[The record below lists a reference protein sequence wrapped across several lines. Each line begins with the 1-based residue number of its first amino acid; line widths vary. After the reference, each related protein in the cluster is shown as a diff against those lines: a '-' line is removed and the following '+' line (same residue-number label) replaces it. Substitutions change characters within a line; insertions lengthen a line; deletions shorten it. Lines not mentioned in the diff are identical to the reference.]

1 VTTRRSRTT
10 RTLAL
15 AGLVWVTLLAL
26 PRAQDAEAPP
36 APPAR
41 VVDPSIGAEEL
52 ALRLVPLTSDELGA
66 VADAWLGIVKAKTQ
80 EVIDAQIAV
89 ATADTAGA
97 AAARARV
104 VALVEER
111 KPLFDNLSA
120 VLTSW
125 EKKGGDEARIAAM
138 RAYRASVL
146 VEETRGTDV
155 QTLLHRLREWA
166 LSTDGGIGLLLKLL
180 LVVVALLAAVTVARV
195 ARRMTT
201 RVADHYMHFSKLL
214 QAALAMAV
222 YWIVLAL
229 GLMVLLTVIG
239 VDISPVYALVGGAS
253 FILAFALQSTLG
265 NLAAGLMIMVNRPF
279 DVGDLVTVAGTMG
292 TVKAVNIVST
302 TLTSPDNK
310 LCIVPNA
317 SVWGNVITN
326 VTANDTRRIDLT
338 FSIGYDDDIEKAQ
351 HVLEDVVQHHPLVL
365 KEPEPMIRMNELAAS
380 SVNFVVRPW
389 VRKEDYWTVLCDLT
403 QQIKQAFDANGISIP
418 FPQQD
423 IHVRDVS
430 QLART

>member
-1 VTTRRSRTT
+1 
-10 RTLAL
+10 
-15 AGLVWVTLLAL
+15 
-26 PRAQDAEAPP
+26 
-36 APPAR
+36 
-41 VVDPSIGAEEL
+41 
-52 ALRLVPLTSDELGA
+52 
-66 VADAWLGIVKAKTQ
+66 
-80 EVIDAQIAV
+80 
-89 ATADTAGA
+89 
-97 AAARARV
+97 
-104 VALVEER
+104 
-111 KPLFDNLSA
+111 
-120 VLTSW
+120 
-125 EKKGGDEARIAAM
+125 
-138 RAYRASVL
+138 
-146 VEETRGTDV
+146 
-155 QTLLHRLREWA
+155 
-166 LSTDGGIGLLLKLL
+166 
-180 LVVVALLAAVTVARV
+180 
-195 ARRMTT
+195 
-201 RVADHYMHFSKLL
+201 
-214 QAALAMAV
+214 
-222 YWIVLAL
+222 
-229 GLMVLLTVIG
+229 
-239 VDISPVYALVGGAS
+239 
-253 FILAFALQSTLG
+253 
-265 NLAAGLMIMVNRPF
+265 
-279 DVGDLVTVAGTMG
+279 MG